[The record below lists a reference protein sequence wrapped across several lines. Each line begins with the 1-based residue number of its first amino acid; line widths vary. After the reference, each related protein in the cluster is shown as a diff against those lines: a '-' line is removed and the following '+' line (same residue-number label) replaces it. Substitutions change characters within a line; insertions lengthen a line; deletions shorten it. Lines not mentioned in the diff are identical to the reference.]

1 MAKILNGPLAAG
13 ISGSIGNLTFLDTR
27 FGQVVQKKPIGPV
40 HTTAAA
46 LATKNRF
53 RQSMLMMRTFGD
65 DFRGSLK
72 AAASAVATTQQGMWV
87 GPMINHISG
96 GDWPFNPR
104 IGGVPPLIIR
114 TIGSFLG
121 ALLLTT
127 SLDVA
132 PALYSCW
139 YFYTK
144 DGEIEV
150 FGGTIL
156 TTDIDINGLI
166 IAKPSFAPPYDV
178 HLVPFLT
185 ADPATIG
192 PGGLIESTIP

>member
-40 HTTAAA
+40 HTTPAA

-65 DFRGSLK
+65 DFRGSLE
-72 AAASAVATTQQGMWV
+72 AAASAVNTSQQGLWV
-87 GPMINHISG
+87 GPMIHHIKG
-96 GDWPFNPR
+96 ADWPFIPR
-104 IGGVPPLIIR
+104 IGGVPPIIILNI
-114 TIGSFLG
+114 TTFLG
-121 ALLLTT
+121 ALLMNT
-127 SLDVA
+127 SLDGNPGV
-132 PALYSCW
+132 YRVW

-150 FGGTIL
+150 FGGVIL
-156 TTDIDINGLI
+156 SDPVGNNGVI
-166 IAKPSFAPPYDV
+166 IAQPSFAPPYFV
-178 HLVPFLT
+178 HLVPFFT
-185 ADPATIG
+185 AQPGSIG
-192 PGGLIESTIP
+192 PGGLIEFV

>member
-40 HTTAAA
+40 HTTPAA

-53 RQSMLMMRTFGD
+53 RQSMIMMRTFGD

-72 AAASAVATTQQGMWV
+72 AAASAVNTTQQGLWV
-87 GPMINHISG
+87 GPMIDHISG
-96 GDWPFNPR
+96 GDWLFIPR
-104 IGGVPPLIIR
+104 IGGVPPCIIY
-114 TIGSFLG
+114 TITTFLG
-121 ALLLTT
+121 ALVMTT
-127 SLDVA
+127 NLNVDPSI
-132 PALYSCW
+132 YSAW

-150 FGGTIL
+150 FGGTIVDQQFD
-156 TTDIDINGLI
+156 TVSIG
-166 IAKPSFAPPYDV
+166 IAQPSFAPPYFV

-185 ADPATIG
+185 ADPSTIG
-192 PGGLIESTIP
+192 PGGLIEFA